1 MRLLDEAIDE
11 YQKALRLSPNF
22 ADIITRLG
30 IAYRDKGSYDE
41 AIKEFNRAKECNPKY
56 IPARLHLGITYYS
69 QGFYGLAEE
78 EWREALVFD
87 PDNNAMTDILE
98 FCKAPESL
106 SGASPLD
113 LLDIQGLTTH
123 FFTRAGRDQG
133 RRQPE
138 PQAPEG
144 PGARPGRRIGVR
156 QDRDRTLHP
165 EPRSLSRQDRFRKD
179 LLRRRGPARLL
190 SDEEMRTIRGARI
203 SMIFQEPMTALNP
216 VFTVGNQIAEVLT
229 THRHA
234 SKKQAMAAAVDLLHS
249 VGIPSPEKR
258 VNEYPHQL
266 SGGMRQRVMI
276 AMAIACKPSL
286 ILADEPTTALDVTIQ
301 AHILELLS
309 TIQAEMG
316 MAMVLVTHDLGLIA
330 ERAHEVAVMYAGRIV
345 EQAET
350 GELFANPQHPYT
362 RGLMASIPKP
372 GEEGRKRL
380 RTIAGTVPQLHD
392 LPKGCTFSPR
402 CDIRTGKCEAEPGTR
417 GSEARTSG
425 AVLGSEVNHGM
436 RNAE

>member
-1 MRLLDEAIDE
+1 
-11 YQKALRLSPNF
+11 
-22 ADIITRLG
+22 
-30 IAYRDKGSYDE
+30 
-41 AIKEFNRAKECNPKY
+41 
-56 IPARLHLGITYYS
+56 
-69 QGFYGLAEE
+69 
-78 EWREALVFD
+78 
-87 PDNNAMTDILE
+87 
-98 FCKAPESL
+98 
-106 SGASPLD
+106 LD

-123 FFTRAGRDQG
+123 FFTRAGVIRAVDDLSLRLRKG
-133 RRQPE
+133 RVLGLVGESGCGKTVTALSILDLVPY
-138 PQAPEG
+138 PGKIVSGKLFFEG
-144 PGARPGRRIGVR
+144 
-156 QDRDRTLHP
+156 T
-165 EPRSLSRQDRFRKD
+165 D
-179 LLRRRGPARLL
+179 LRLL

-203 SMIFQEPMTALNP
+203 SMVFQEPMTALNP

-234 SKKQAMAAAVDLLHS
+234 SKKEALNTAVDLLHS

-316 MAMVLVTHDLGLIA
+316 MAMILVTHDLGLIA

-345 EQAET
+345 EQADT
-350 GELFANPQHPYT
+350 VELFANPQHPYT

-372 GEEGRKRL
+372 GEEKRKRL
-380 RTIAGTVPQLHD
+380 RTIAGNVPQLHD
-392 LPKGCTFSPR
+392 LPKGCAFSAR
-402 CDIRTGKCEAEPGTR
+402 CDIRTGKCETGPELVEVKPGHLVR
-417 GSEARTSG
+417 CWEAK
-425 AVLGSEVNHGM
+425 
-436 RNAE
+436 